1 MSLNYKGQNL
11 FIDNIS
17 IKGIASKNITPFY
30 LYSYKKIKNNFETF
44 YNCFKKVSPLVCF
57 SVKSNSN
64 VSILSELGKLGSGA
78 DVVSEGELLKALK
91 ARINPK
97 KIVFSGV
104 GKTYDEINFAVKK
117 KILLINAESKSEIE
131 TILKV
136 AKKINK
142 TIDIGIRLNPNVDAN
157 TIKEITTG
165 KNSNKFGLSEK
176 EVINLIN
183 YYKTS
188 KYLNIRCLSVHIG
201 SQITSHIPYLKMLKT
216 VQKII
221 DKSNFNFKY
230 IDLGGGMGI
239 NYGQN
244 SKELNY
250 KKYSDKINKFV
261 KKNKVN
267 IIFEPGR
274 SIVGNVGYLLT
285 KIIYIKKTSKINFII
300 VDAGMNDLMR
310 PALYKAY
317 HRIIPTKKNKRKVS
331 KRHDFVGPICETTD
345 KFLSLNSYQKLD
357 EGDNIVICDVGAY
370 GKVLSS
376 NYNLRVGANE
386 VLIKNSKVFRIR
398 KKERLE
404 SII

>member
-1 MSLNYKGQNL
+1 MHYTKNKLL
-11 FIDNIS
+11 IDRINVDRIIRKFGS
-17 IKGIASKNITPFY
+17 PTY
-30 LYSYKKIKNNFETF
+30 CYSYNKLRENILK
-44 YNCFKKVSPLVCF
+44 FKKNFIKINPLICF
-57 SVKSNSN
+57 AVKSNN
-64 VSILSELGKLGSGA
+64 NKTILNEIARLGVGA
-78 DVVSEGELLKALK
+78 DVVSKGELMAALK
-91 ARINPK
+91 SKINPK

-201 SQITSHIPYLKMLKT
+201 SQITSHMPYLKMLKT

-221 DKSNFNFKY
+221 DKSKFNFKY

-317 HRIIPTKKNKRKVS
+317 HRIIPTKKNKTKVS